1 MAPGKKLPTKLV
13 SIRVHWWLALPWQPK
28 GRAACHERNGSRE
41 SARAAELSRRLADC
55 LARFLA
61 SHRLGDPARAA
72 AGDFAI
78 RAGLP
83 SRDGPKPDR
92 GLVAETSYSALCQ
105 CDPAD
110 ARAGRYYHYH
120 HRFCHSPANQ
130 ANTGTGAKCAKY
142 VARDPQPDRIGHAKL
157 P

>member
-92 GLVAETSYSALCQ
+92 GLVAETSFPRFVSVILLMLAL
-105 CDPAD
+105 
-110 ARAGRYYHYH
+110 
-120 HRFCHSPANQ
+120 
-130 ANTGTGAKCAKY
+130 
-142 VARDPQPDRIGHAKL
+142 VAITTTIIVFAI
-157 P
+157 